1 MSESPDNPRHYLLE
15 IIACVLTNHS
25 KSFGDFIRK
34 PIKKKTVQMLADR
47 HLSTMESIVKATKNK
62 VRETQS
68 PSVRGDL
75 NQLMAKLNA
84 RKG

>member
-1 MSESPDNPRHYLLE
+1 MFEHPDNPRHYLLE
-15 IIACVLTNHS
+15 IIAYRLDQSLKIIWRFHQ
-25 KSFGDFIRK
+25 KIHE
-34 PIKKKTVQMLADR
+34 KKTVQMLADR
-47 HLSTMESIVKATKNK
+47 HLSTMESIVAVTKNK
-62 VRETQS
+62 VREAQS